1 MVGKTKGHEATSF
14 GKKEN
19 RFDERG
25 PIYERWPI
33 LLNGNV
39 IQGTSLKKLLED
51 CEDFKNETSIM
62 EFISEKRGVKMIST
76 PKYHCELAGEVIE
89 YAWGFIERRDY
100 TQMLPSMDVPATVA
114 TSCFSKPP

>member
-1 MVGKTKGHEATSF
+1 
-14 GKKEN
+14 
-19 RFDERG
+19 
-25 PIYERWPI
+25 
-33 LLNGNV
+33 
-39 IQGTSLKKLLED
+39 LKKLLED

-100 TQMLPSMDVPATVA
+100 TQMLPSMDVPNIKDLSNFQST
-114 TSCFSKPP
+114 PP

>member
-1 MVGKTKGHEATSF
+1 
-14 GKKEN
+14 
-19 RFDERG
+19 
-25 PIYERWPI
+25 
-33 LLNGNV
+33 
-39 IQGTSLKKLLED
+39 LKKLLED

-100 TQMLPSMDVPATVA
+100 TQMLPSMDVPNTKDLSNFQS
-114 TSCFSKPP
+114 TPP

>member
-39 IQGTSLKKLLED
+39 IQGTS
-51 CEDFKNETSIM
+51 
-62 EFISEKRGVKMIST
+62 
-76 PKYHCELAGEVIE
+76 
-89 YAWGFIERRDY
+89 
-100 TQMLPSMDVPATVA
+100 
-114 TSCFSKPP
+114 